1 MKILLA
7 EDDINLGT
15 ILTQLLR
22 KQGINTLWVQD
33 GNSAYDKVY
42 TEGFDVLV
50 LDWMMPGL
58 TGIELCKRLRAE
70 DYQGKILMLTAR
82 DSIEDRVEGLNT
94 GADDYLVKPFDIAEL
109 VARLRALYRRFDNFV
124 GEKFSYKGYVL
135 NEGDYSLSFNNKTIT
150 MRNREYKLLEFLL
163 RNHGQ
168 ILPRDLIIERIWGID
183 SDISENNL
191 DVHIRMLR
199 KKLTELNG
207 DELIGTVRG
216 VGYYV
221 K

>member
-33 GNSAYDKVY
+33 GESAYDKVY

-50 LDWMMPGL
+50 LDWMMPRL
-58 TGIELCKRLRAE
+58 SGIELCKRLRAE

-82 DSIEDRVEGLNT
+82 DSIEDRVEGLNM

-109 VARLRALYRRFDNFV
+109 VARLRALSRRFSSFA
-124 GEKFSYKGYVL
+124 GEKFTYNGYVL
-135 NEGDYSLSFNNKTIT
+135 NEGEYSLSYGDKTIT

-168 ILPRDLIIERIWGID
+168 ILPRGLIIERVWGID
-183 SDISENNL
+183 NDISENNL

-199 KKLTELNG
+199 KKLAELNG
-207 DELIGTVRG
+207 DELICTVRG